1 MKIEKSGHQY
11 DTRFSQTRIP
21 NFETCVRNVETC
33 VRTVETR
40 IRNVE
45 TCIRTV
51 ETCIRTVETC
61 VPNVET
67 RIRNVETRIRNFETL
82 FPNFRIPIFL
92 VILTQALLPPSGLNL
107 CSSTIIFTATTRHRK
122 VAGFAR
128 KPIRSNKK

>member
-11 DTRFSQTRIP
+11 DTRFSQTRFPNFETRIP
-21 NFETCVRNVETC
+21 NFETCVRNVET
-33 VRTVETR
+33 R

-45 TCIRTV
+45 TCIPNV
-51 ETCIRTVETC
+51 ETRIRTVETC
-61 VPNVET
+61 VP
-67 RIRNVETRIRNFETL
+67 NVETRIRNFETL

>member
-11 DTRFSQTRIP
+11 DTRFSQTRFPNFETRIP

-40 IRNVE
+40 IR
-45 TCIRTV
+45 
-51 ETCIRTVETC
+51 TVETC
-61 VPNVET
+61 VP
-67 RIRNVETRIRNFETL
+67 NVETRIRNFETL